1 MKTSI
6 RTKITFMVVTFSMF
20 VIGAS
25 WFMCTFFIKSV
36 FVYHVKSSLETT
48 YHSCNEMFENEV
60 IVDFEEGDL
69 YGKVDNPISAMVLV
83 LNPED
88 NKIYTSIN
96 DDGTMMNSLVNILTS
111 VEASAGTEMFK
122 PGQFT
127 IYKNHD
133 TSLNAY
139 YYDLVGRLDNGYTI
153 ILRSPIAQIDEIMRI
168 VTKIFVGISVGIII
182 FGSVFILALSNIFSA
197 PIKKLSHLAKRMTQL
212 DFEAKV
218 PVDTKD
224 EIGELGASMNE
235 MSKKL
240 EQTISEL
247 KTANVKLQKDI
258 DEHRQLDDMRRE
270 FLSHVSHELK
280 TPIALIQGYAEGLKD
295 NLFDDE
301 ESKNF
306 YTDVIIDEANK
317 MNHMVKRL
325 LNLSE
330 IEFGEVP
337 LNIERFELVGF
348 IKDIISA
355 STILLEDSEA
365 TIVFEEEG
373 PIYVWADEYMMEE
386 VMSNYLTNAIHYVK
400 PYGIIKIYF
409 MPIGEDIRVCVYNQ
423 GDNIP
428 DEELDKLFIKFY
440 KVDKA
445 RTREYGGN
453 GIGLS
458 IVAAS
463 MEAHGKKYGV
473 FNVEDGVVFYFDL
486 DANMPC

>member
-6 RTKITFMVVTFSMF
+6 RTKITLMVVTFSLLI
-20 VIGAS
+20 IGAA

-36 FVYHVKSSLETT
+36 FVYHVKTSLETT
-48 YHSCNEMFENEV
+48 YHSCNEMFEEDV
-60 IVDFEEGDL
+60 QLDFEEGDL
-69 YGKVDNPISAMVLV
+69 YGNVDNPISAMVLV

-88 NKIYTSIN
+88 GKIYTSIN
-96 DDGTMMNSLVNILTS
+96 DDGQMMDSLVNILSS
-111 VEASAGTEMFK
+111 VEQSAGADMYK
-122 PGQFT
+122 PGQYS
-127 IYKNHD
+127 IYMNHD
-133 TSLNAY
+133 SVLNAN

-153 ILRSPIAQIDEIMRI
+153 ILRAPIAQIDELMAI
-168 VTKIFVGISVGIII
+168 VTRIFVGISVGLII

-212 DFEAKV
+212 DFDAKV

-240 EQTISEL
+240 EETISEL
-247 KTANVKLQKDI
+247 KGANIKLQKDI
-258 DEHRQLDDMRRE
+258 AEHQQLDDMRRE

-317 MNHMVKRL
+317 MNYLVKRL

-337 LNIERFELVGF
+337 LNIERFELVEF
-348 IKDIISA
+348 IQDIVSA
-355 STILLEDSEA
+355 STILLDDTEA

-373 PIYVWADEYMMEE
+373 PRYVWADEYMMEE
-386 VMSNYLTNAIHYVK
+386 VMTNYLTNAIHYVK
-400 PYGIIKIYF
+400 PGGIIKIYF
-409 MPIGEDIRVCVYNQ
+409 MPVGSDIRVCVYNQ
-423 GDNIP
+423 GDQIP
-428 DEELDKLFIKFY
+428 EEDLEKLFIKFY

>member
-6 RTKITFMVVTFSMF
+6 RTKITFIVVMFSMF
-20 VIGAS
+20 VIGTS

-36 FVYHVKSSLETT
+36 FVYHVKTSLETT
-48 YHSCNEMFENEV
+48 YHSCNEMFETDEPETY
-60 IVDFEEGDL
+60 EEGDL
-69 YGKVDNPISAMVLV
+69 YGNVDNPISAMVLV
-83 LNPED
+83 LNPAD
-88 NKIYTSIN
+88 GKIYTSIN
-96 DDGTMMNSLVNILTS
+96 DDGTMMDSLVNILTS
-111 VEASAGTEMFK
+111 VEQSAGAEMFK
-122 PGQFT
+122 PGQFA

-133 TSLNAY
+133 TVLDAY

-153 ILRSPIAQIDEIMRI
+153 ILRAPIAQVDEIMG
-168 VTKIFVGISVGIII
+168 VVSKIFVGISIGIII

-218 PVDTKD
+218 PVDTND

-247 KTANVKLQKDI
+247 KGANIKLQKDI

-306 YTDVIIDEANK
+306 YTDVIIDEANR

-337 LNIERFELVGF
+337 INIERFELVGF
-348 IKDIISA
+348 IKDIVNA
-355 STILLEDSEA
+355 SSILLDNMDA

-373 PIYVWADEYMMEE
+373 PVYVWADEYMMEE
-386 VMSNYLTNAIHYVK
+386 VMTNYLTNAIHYVK
-400 PYGIIKIYF
+400 PQGVIKIYF

-428 DEELDKLFIKFY
+428 EEELDKLFIKFY

-463 MEAHGKKYGV
+463 MEAHGKRYGV